1 MAKTKQQKSD
11 AKDKLV
17 RLFKDSQAVVFA
29 DYQGL
34 NVSKADVLRKKMFE
48 QNLNYVVAKK
58 SIINLAAKEAGL
70 ELDAKALPGMIGVT
84 FSSEDEVAPAKILG
98 DMSKE
103 STLKLVGGIYGK
115 QAVDQA
121 YVVNLSTLPSKQQLY
136 GMFVGVI
143 NGPVSG
149 FVRALDAIRQQ
160 KEAVETA
167 A

>member
-70 ELDAKALPGMIGVT
+70 ELDAKALPGMIGVA

-103 STLKLVGGIYGK
+103 STLKLVG
-115 QAVDQA
+115 
-121 YVVNLSTLPSKQQLY
+121 
-136 GMFVGVI
+136 
-143 NGPVSG
+143 
-149 FVRALDAIRQQ
+149 
-160 KEAVETA
+160 
-167 A
+167 